1 MSLKLKELASCV
13 CFLEQSV
20 FRDMFYGWSG
30 TGWLVDSYG
39 LNPATTCKLNY
50 ISSGGKPHDWFLFSL
65 FQSLQTDAQNPFRQI
80 HHGNATRIRSMI
92 LLMNWNH
99 RSRNTNIY
107 FNCTKQRK
115 KVIIPNINRLCQS
128 CISGHTALPCRMFEV
143 WLLEVLPRT
152 GSLKYFSLF
161 LDKHELIFIQKS
173 NLRS

>member
-1 MSLKLKELASCV
+1 MDDQGQADLSIPTHWIQQRHVNWTPFPEEASLTID
-13 CFLEQSV
+13 F
-20 FRDMFYGWSG
+20 
-30 TGWLVDSYG
+30 
-39 LNPATTCKLNY
+39 
-50 ISSGGKPHDWFLFSL
+50 FSL
-65 FQSLQTDAQNPFRQI
+65 FQSLETDAQNPFRQI
-80 HHGNATRIRSMI
+80 HHGNATRIRSMS

-99 RSRNTNIY
+99 RSWSTNIY
-107 FNCTKQRK
+107 FNYTKQRK

-173 NLRS
+173 NLRSWFTHHMWIYYDILIFLRIPS